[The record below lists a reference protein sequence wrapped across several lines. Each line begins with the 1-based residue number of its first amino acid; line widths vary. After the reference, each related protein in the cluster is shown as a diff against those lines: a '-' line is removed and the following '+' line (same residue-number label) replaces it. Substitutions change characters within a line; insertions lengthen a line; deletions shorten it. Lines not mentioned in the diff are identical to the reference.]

1 MPDELL
7 KSGPGIVVLDLVEG
21 LQLAE
26 KAQQGMIVS
35 ILEDA
40 KSQHSQVWD
49 IYVVVQLEEPIG
61 TRGPSGL
68 SFIGQVFQRHQVQLQ
83 ARNNVSLEP
92 LGVHDQ

>member
-1 MPDELL
+1 MPDKLL

-40 KSQHSQVWD
+40 KSQHSQFWD
-49 IYVVVQLEEPIG
+49 IYAVVQPKEPIG
-61 TRGPSGL
+61 TGGPSGL
-68 SFIGQVFQRHQVQLQ
+68 GFIR
-83 ARNNVSLEP
+83 
-92 LGVHDQ
+92 